1 MIVGIDLGTTNSLVA
16 VWQDGAARLLPNALG
31 HVLTPSVVGLNDDG
45 EVIIGMAARDRLVTH
60 PDRTAATFKRFMGT
74 DREIRLGK
82 KKFRAEELSA
92 LVLRSLKADAE
103 AALGETVTEAV
114 ISVPAY
120 FNDTQRKATRVAG
133 ELAGLDVQRL
143 INEPTAAALAYGL
156 ENRDRE
162 CKFLVF
168 DLGGGTFDVSIL
180 EFFEGIAEVRASAGD
195 NFLGGE
201 DFIGLLVDA
210 FLNQAGPTAGIEKD
224 DLPEALEAII
234 RSQAESLKRT
244 LSGADNGEM
253 RVVWQ
258 GKEIVWAVG
267 RQEFESLSQPLLDRL
282 RAPLERALRDA
293 RIRPADLDE
302 VILVGGA
309 TRMPMIRQLVARM
322 FGRLPAGHIDP
333 DQVVAMGAA
342 VQAGLKA
349 RDKALDEVV
358 LTDVCPYSLGI
369 EVVESFGR
377 KKDWDGYF
385 LPIIERN
392 TTIPAS
398 RMERVCTVQNY
409 QADLLVKVYQGENR
423 RVDDNVYL
431 GTLAMEMPV
440 GPAGTETADVRF
452 TYDINGLLE
461 VQATVN
467 STGETRSVVIE
478 QNAGVLSPGEIE
490 KRLRALDKL
499 KIHPRDE
506 TGNHAVLARA
516 ERLYEERLGDV
527 RAVIGEQIGLFEA
540 VLDGQRPDEIEA
552 FRTRLK
558 DLLDKIEGEAFL

>member
-1 MIVGIDLGTTNSLVA
+1 MTMARVIVGL
-16 VWQDGAARLLPNALG
+16 AAR
-31 HVLTPSVVGLNDDG
+31 
-45 EVIIGMAARDRLVTH
+45 ERLVTH
-60 PDRTAATFKRFMGT
+60 PDRTAAAFKRYMGT
-74 DREIRLGK
+74 DRETRLGK

-92 LVLRSLKADAE
+92 MVLRSLKADAE

-120 FNDTQRKATRVAG
+120 FNDTQRKATKIAG
-133 ELAGLDVQRL
+133 ELAGLKVQRL

-156 ENRDRE
+156 EKRDTE

-168 DLGGGTFDVSIL
+168 DLGGGTFDVSVL

-201 DFIGLLVDA
+201 DFVGLLADA
-210 FLNQAGPTAGIEKD
+210 FLKQAGPAAGIAED
-224 DLPEALEAII
+224 DVPEALENIV

-244 LSGADNGEM
+244 LSGKDSGEM
-253 RVVWQ
+253 RVVWE
-258 GKEIVWAVG
+258 GREIVCGVD

-302 VILVGGA
+302 LIMVGGA

-322 FGRLPAGHIDP
+322 FERLPAGHIDP
-333 DQVVAMGAA
+333 DEVVAMGAA

-349 RDKALDEVV
+349 RDKALNEVV

-385 LPIIERN
+385 LPVIERN

-409 QADLLVKVYQGENR
+409 QTDLRVQVYQGENR
-423 RVDDNVYL
+423 RVDDNVFL
-431 GTLAMEMPV
+431 GTVAVEMPV
-440 GPAGTETADVRF
+440 GPAGSETVDVRF

-461 VQATVN
+461 VQTTVN
-467 STGETRSVVIE
+467 STGETKRVVIE
-478 QNAGVLSPGEIE
+478 QNAGVLSRQEIE
-490 KRLRALDKL
+490 KRLRLLDKL

-506 TGNHAVLARA
+506 SENHAILARA

-527 RAVIGEQIGLFEA
+527 RAVIGEQIGIFEA

-552 FRTRLK
+552 VRTRLK
-558 DLLDKIEGEAFL
+558 ELLDKIEGEAFL

>member
-16 VWQDGAARLLPNALG
+16 VWQDGAARVLPNALG
-31 HVLTPSVVGLNDDG
+31 HVLTPSVVGMNDDG
-45 EVIIGMAARDRLVTH
+45 EVVVGLAARERLVTH
-60 PDRTAATFKRFMGT
+60 PDRTAAAFKRYMGT

-92 LVLRSLKADAE
+92 MVLRSLKADAE
-103 AALGETVTEAV
+103 TALGEAVTEAV

-120 FNDTQRKATRVAG
+120 FNDTQRKATKVAG
-133 ELAGLDVQRL
+133 ELAGLKVQRL

-156 ENRDRE
+156 EKRDTE

-168 DLGGGTFDVSIL
+168 DLGGGTFDVSVL

-201 DFIGLLVDA
+201 DFVGLLVDA
-210 FLNQAGPTAGIEKD
+210 FLKQAGPAAGLAED
-224 DLPEALEAII
+224 DVPEALANII
-234 RSQAESLKRT
+234 RSQAEGLKRG
-244 LSGADNGEM
+244 LSGKDSGEM
-253 RVVWQ
+253 RVVWE
-258 GKEIVWAVG
+258 GREIVCG
-267 RQEFESLSQPLLDRL
+267 FDRQEFESLSQPLLDRL

-302 VILVGGA
+302 VIMVGGA

-322 FGRLPAGHIDP
+322 FERLPAGHIDP
-333 DQVVAMGAA
+333 DEVVAMGAA

-349 RDKALDEVV
+349 RDEALDEVV

-377 KKDWDGYF
+377 RKDWDGYF
-385 LPIIERN
+385 LPVIERN

-409 QADLLVKVYQGENR
+409 QTDLRVQVYQGENR
-423 RVDDNVYL
+423 RVDDNVFL
-431 GTLAMEMPV
+431 GTVAVEMPV
-440 GPAGTETADVRF
+440 GPAGSETVDVRF

-461 VQATVN
+461 VQTTVN
-467 STGETRSVVIE
+467 STGETKRVVIE
-478 QNAGVLSPGEIE
+478 QNAGVLSRKEIE
-490 KRLRALDKL
+490 KRLRLLDKL
-499 KIHPRDE
+499 KIHPRDKSE
-506 TGNHAVLARA
+506 NHAILARA

-540 VLDGQRPDEIEA
+540 VLDGQRPDDIEA
-552 FRTRLK
+552 VRARLK
-558 DLLDKIEGEAFL
+558 ELLDKIEGEAFL